1 MITQITINSLI
12 IGTYASGYL
21 FKQLS
26 GFGFPE
32 IRIDV
37 KDRGN
42 YDGAKLGNYNYGRR
56 IMSID
61 GEIIGSDA
69 DDYET
74 KRQALERAVRIGNGL
89 STMEIE
95 TRGGLSLQADVI
107 LNALIDVPYKAGNV
121 VRGDFRME
129 FVAPYP
135 FIVGQT
141 ENTDELSVYSGGGG
155 TLPATLPFSLGV
167 GGSGAEVIVNA
178 GNGKAY
184 PTFKIYGAIS
194 NPAISN
200 DDTGESLSI
209 AYTLST
215 STDYIEVDIFN
226 RTVLLNGVT
235 NILQYVSGDW
245 LTLEAGNNTI
255 KLTASSN
262 SAGAKLEITWRDH
275 YLGI

>member
-1 MITQITINSLI
+1 MITQITINSLV

-32 IRIDV
+32 VRIDV

-61 GEIIGSDA
+61 GEIIGSSPS
-69 DDYET
+69 DYET
-74 KRQALERAVRIGNGL
+74 KRQALEKAVRVSDGL
-89 STMEIE
+89 ATMQIA

-107 LNALIDVPYKAGNV
+107 LNALLDAPYKAGNMI
-121 VRGDFRME
+121 RGEFRLE

-135 FIVGQT
+135 FILGQT
-141 ENTDELSVYSGGGG
+141 ENNEDISVYSGGGG
-155 TLPATLPFSLGV
+155 TLPATLPFSLAV
-167 GGSGAEVIVNA
+167 GGTGAVEISNS

-184 PTFKIYGAIS
+184 PTIKIYGAIS
-194 NPAISN
+194 NPSIQN
-200 DDTGESLSI
+200 ETTGESFSI
-209 AYTLST
+209 AYTLSY
-215 STDYIEVDIFN
+215 STDYIEIDIFN

-235 NILQYVSGDW
+235 NILQYFSGDW
-245 LTLEAGNNTI
+245 LTLEAGANNL

-262 SAGAKLEITWRDH
+262 SSVAKATITWRDH